1 MLNAIILHSFAPFPP
16 PDVDF
21 FTTSGAFLVPLQ
33 QGEMHMSHTI
43 TLTENYGY
51 STYKAPSG
59 LDDNTTIDATGASWI
74 VANQGSQTNLY
85 PFQVSGAGNGLL
97 IKGGTITGEVSQTG
111 DWESTYI
118 NSAALRV
125 NSANSFVIDDWTI
138 TQPWDGI
145 RPGGTGTFVI
155 EDTYIA
161 NSRDDAVENDD
172 AIGGTIRDSL
182 FDNVF
187 SGVSLGD
194 GDVDGSDNTVT
205 MDGMLLGMKEYLY
218 KGEMTH
224 GSPFKL
230 DKGTGSADV
239 VPDIKFINNVV
250 AIEDV
255 SHIGME
261 RLQRAWDKTVEST
274 GNYYLNLS
282 DTPLPSDYPKPGEGW
297 TILQGQAAREYWDK
311 AHAAWV
317 DNHDGTPAATPAP
330 TPESTPAPEPTPL
343 PTPAET
349 PTFSGTSYSGSGS
362 SDTIIGNDLDNTIN
376 AGNGADTVWGGAGS
390 DVLVFSR
397 GGDMD
402 GGGKVDVYMDFEHGA
417 DRFDLKLVDANEMQS
432 GDQAFVFIGEAA
444 FGSSKPGEMRSVY
457 DATGNVTRIELN
469 TDSDI
474 SADYA
479 FHVDGR
485 HSFVAADFIL

>member
-1 MLNAIILHSFAPFPP
+1 VVFL
-16 PDVDF
+16 
-21 FTTSGAFLVPLQ
+21 TTLSRFLGPLQ
-33 QGEMHMSHTI
+33 QGETNVTDTI
-43 TLTENYGY
+43 TLSGNYGY
-51 STYKAPSG
+51 STYQAPSSLG
-59 LDDNTTIDATGASWI
+59 ANTTIDATSASWV
-74 VANQGSQTNLY
+74 VANQGSHTNLY
-85 PFQVSGAGNGLL
+85 PFQVSGAGDGLL

-125 NSANSFVIDDWTI
+125 NSANSFVIDRWTI

-155 EDTYIA
+155 QDTYIA

-194 GDVDGSDNTVT
+194 GDVDGSDNIVT
-205 MDGMLLGMKEYLY
+205 MDGMLLRMKEYLY

-230 DKGTGSADV
+230 DKGTGADDV
-239 VPDIKFINNVV
+239 VPSLRFINNVV

-255 SHIGME
+255 NHIGQE
-261 RLQRAWDKTVEST
+261 RLQRTWDKTVASS
-274 GNYYLNLS
+274 GNVFLNLS

-311 AHAAWV
+311 ARAAWV
-317 DNHDGTPAATPAP
+317 DNHDGTPVTTPTPTLTPAP
-330 TPESTPAPEPTPL
+330 TPDLTPL
-343 PTPAET
+343 PTLAET
-349 PTFSGTSYSGSGS
+349 PTFSGTSYSGLRSGE
-362 SDTIIGNDLDNTIN
+362 TIIGNDLDNTIN
-376 AGNGADTVWGGAGS
+376 AGNGADTVWGRAGS
-390 DVLVFSR
+390 DVFVFSR
-397 GGDMD
+397 GGDMN

-417 DRFDLKLVDANEMQS
+417 DRFDLRLVDANEMQS
-432 GDQAFVFIGEAA
+432 GDQAFVYVGEAA

-469 TDSDI
+469 TDRDI
-474 SADYA
+474 NADYA
-479 FHVDGR
+479 FHADGR

>member
-1 MLNAIILHSFAPFPP
+1 M
-16 PDVDF
+16 
-21 FTTSGAFLVPLQ
+21 T
-33 QGEMHMSHTI
+33 HTI
-43 TLTENYGY
+43 TLSGNNGY

-74 VANQGSQTNLY
+74 VANQGSHTNLY
-85 PFQVSGAGNGLL
+85 PVQVSGAGNGLL

-138 TQPWDGI
+138 TKPWDAI
-145 RPGGTGTFVI
+145 RVGGTGTFVI
-155 EDTYIA
+155 DDTYVA
-161 NSRDDAVENDD
+161 NSRDDAVEDD
-172 AIGGTIRDSL
+172 DVISGTIRDSL
-182 FDNVF
+182 FDDVF

-194 GDVDGSDNTVT
+194 GDVDGSGNVVT

-230 DKGTGSADV
+230 DKGTGADDV
-239 VPDIKFINNVV
+239 VPDLKFFNNVV
-250 AIEDV
+250 AITDV

-261 RLQRAWDKTVEST
+261 RLQRAWDKTVEAS
-274 GNYYLNLS
+274 GNVYLNLS

-311 AHAAWV
+311 AKAAWHA
-317 DNHDGTPAATPAP
+317 NHDGTSAPTEPTPTP
-330 TPESTPAPEPTPL
+330 TPEPTPTPAPEPTPL

-349 PTFSGTSYSGSGS
+349 PTFSGTSYSGSRS

-432 GDQAFVFIGEAA
+432 GDQAFVFVGEAA

-474 SADYA
+474 NADYA